1 MENQSQESL
10 GEEEE
15 YTEEGSADEE
25 DEEDLSE
32 DSSEDEDE
40 EDEDENEVNND
51 VDDEEEDEE
60 NDVDDDEVDNDVDD
74 DEEENDVDDD
84 EEENDVDDDEENEVD
99 DEENEV
105 DDRYIDDEYD
115 YEDEGEYDDDDD
127 GTELSESDVVSVS
140 ISNTSYRSQDDE
152 VDNRSKYSG
161 GGSEDGENKDNL
173 KVIRELGPAIHLSE
187 EEKIRALRVF
197 KHCCDTYDDNALN
210 AEQFSVAL
218 ALLGQIET
226 QDKVKELFD
235 KHEASTRKITVNKK
249 QFLLMFDGLR
259 TKTMQEEV
267 LQQIEVHF
275 NNLYEGMCDDDSNKD
290 TVGGRFL
297 LVSKFRELLTSQ
309 GDVLTD
315 EEADEIIIEC
325 QPRYELDEDGTKIGK
340 IYYDGYRTMI
350 LDSSFQLANNKPKS
364 VFNVGSRVETNFKG
378 RGKWLPGKIKSEHGD
393 GTYDIAY
400 ENGVTET
407 RVEKE
412 MIRIRKRNQNNRKS
426 MIGKTVTDFVSM
438 TSNMFA

>member
-1 MENQSQESL
+1 MENQRQESL

-15 YTEEGSADEE
+15 DEYTEEGSAEE
-25 DEEDLSE
+25 DSSEDSSD

-40 EDEDENEVNND
+40 EDEDENEV
-51 VDDEEEDEE
+51 
-60 NDVDDDEVDNDVDD
+60 DNDVDD
-74 DEEENDVDDD
+74 DEEE
-84 EEENDVDDDEENEVD
+84 EENEVD
-99 DEENEV
+99 DQ
-105 DDRYIDDEYD
+105 YMDDEYD
-115 YEDEGEYDDDDD
+115 YEDEDEYDDDDDDD

-140 ISNTSYRSQDDE
+140 ISNTSHRSQDDE
-152 VDNRSKYSG
+152 TDNRSKYSG

-173 KVIRELGPAIHLSE
+173 KVIRELGAAIHLSE

-197 KHCCDTYDDNALN
+197 KHCCDTYDDNAIN

-235 KHEASTRKITVNKK
+235 KHEASTRKISVNKK

-275 NNLYEGMCDDDSNKD
+275 NNLYEGMCDEDSNKD

-297 LVSKFRELLTSQ
+297 LVSKFREILTSQ

-340 IYYDGYRTMI
+340 IYFDGYRTMI
-350 LDSSFQLANNKPKS
+350 LDSSFQLVNNKPKS
-364 VFNVGSRVETNFKG
+364 VFSVGSRVEANFKG
-378 RGKWLPGKIKSEHGD
+378 RGKWLPGKIKSERGD

-400 ENGVTET
+400 ENGVTEI
-407 RVEKE
+407 RIEKE
-412 MIRIRKRNQNNRKS
+412 MIRLRKRNQNSRKS